1 MIKIIITSICIA
13 LFLNGCFSNDVNQ
26 KIKENRID
34 IGDIKINYYADK
46 SVASLIVPPDLTE
59 PSYQNSFRLS
69 EYVDN
74 IDPNI
79 IDLGNAT
86 EPKKEI
92 EKILVPI
99 EGIRVKKSGNRRWLE
114 VDKDIDFIWN
124 LSKQFLK
131 EKGFVLKKVN
141 NKIGVME
148 TDFLENKKPDIPATS
163 MGWIRSMLQSTIENV
178 NYTLPTVDSYMIRVE
193 PISENTTQ
201 VHLSINS
208 MAEVITG
215 VDKNRHTLWQKQER
229 NIPLETEMLYSLMVF
244 LGGDEAA
251 SREKIINSQEDNK
264 IDITLL
270 DGFNGYAKI
279 RFNLPFLETWDN
291 LSWAITQMDIDI
303 YDRDLKERT
312 IYIKTARTADK
323 GIWSKIFDE
332 GAINQTFQ
340 LQLKQID
347 SNYTEV
353 YFVDISEENEKETK
367 DFSYE
372 FLERILKSF

>member
-1 MIKIIITSICIA
+1 
-13 LFLNGCFSNDVNQ
+13 
-26 KIKENRID
+26 
-34 IGDIKINYYADK
+34 
-46 SVASLIVPPDLTE
+46 
-59 PSYQNSFRLS
+59 
-69 EYVDN
+69 
-74 IDPNI
+74 
-79 IDLGNAT
+79 
-86 EPKKEI
+86 
-92 EKILVPI
+92 
-99 EGIRVKKSGNRRWLE
+99 
-114 VDKDIDFIWN
+114 
-124 LSKQFLK
+124 
-131 EKGFVLKKVN
+131 
-141 NKIGVME
+141 
-148 TDFLENKKPDIPATS
+148 

-244 LGGDEAA
+244 LGGDEAT

-323 GIWSKIFDE
+323 GIWSKIFGE
-332 GAINQTFQ
+332 SAINQTFQ

>member
-1 MIKIIITSICIA
+1 MIKIITTICIA

-26 KIKENRID
+26 KIKDERID

-74 IDPNI
+74 IDTNI
-79 IDLGNAT
+79 VDLGNAT
-86 EPKKEI
+86 APKKEI
-92 EKILVPI
+92 EKILLPI

-114 VDKDIDFIWN
+114 VEKDIDFIWD

-131 EKGFVLKKVN
+131 EKGFVLKKIN
-141 NKIGVME
+141 KKIGVME

-244 LGGDEAA
+244 LGGDEAT

-323 GIWSKIFDE
+323 GIWSKIFGE
-332 GAINQTFQ
+332 SAINQTFQ